1 MVIRSRPG
9 AAAAR
14 PVDLRYATLTPPKR
28 KAGIPPRLTS
38 PAASRPTAAG
48 LPSRP
53 PVMAPGPVTFF
64 AAPRESPPAPVPVVP
79 AARPPVV
86 AVTTPTPAESAE
98 PIGLRALL
106 GF

>member
-1 MVIRSRPG
+1 MMIRSRPG

-48 LPSRP
+48 LASRP
-53 PVMAPGPVTFF
+53 LLRAPGPVTFF
-64 AAPRESPPAPVPVVP
+64 AAPRETAPAPPVVP

-86 AVTTPTPAESAE
+86 AVTPPTPEEPAE